1 MGYIFDEI
9 ISDPENG
16 GTLELWNFGILELWY
31 FGTLELW
38 YFSLCAGVSYF
49 SNV

>member
-16 GTLELWNFGILELWY
+16 GTLELWNFCIFHYVLGFLIFQMSKWIKWN
-31 FGTLELW
+31 G
-38 YFSLCAGVSYF
+38 
-49 SNV
+49 